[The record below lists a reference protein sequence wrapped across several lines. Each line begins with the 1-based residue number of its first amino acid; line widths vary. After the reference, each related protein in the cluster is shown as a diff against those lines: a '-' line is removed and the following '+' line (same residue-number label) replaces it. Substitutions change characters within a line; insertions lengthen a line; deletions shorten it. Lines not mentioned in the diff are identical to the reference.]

1 MKIALILI
9 FTFSSWSFEIND
21 PDFEIYSQGYN
32 AIVAENWQEAIA
44 IFEQLHTN
52 HPESRWADNASF
64 WKCYADRQIE
74 PEDER
79 DFECFDRVVSEY
91 SDSRWADE
99 AREKQRQLAE
109 RLAGQGRDEYAAIL
123 DELEESDDQGYV
135 SLEALAALERRGG
148 FESPSNLVEVYE
160 RDTSILV
167 KRRIL
172 ELLAEQEDAS
182 DKLYQLLLTEHNPVL
197 YRQGIQM
204 ITGSYEPQ
212 FAWGFLHNL
221 YEDRSED
228 LFRIWVLKAMSEISD
243 QVEIGEDLL
252 QQLREVMEGSHG
264 RKAQLATDIVT
275 GEGTLEGDQLKEIIT
290 NREVHPQTRITAL
303 ESLRENDPN
312 RLPDLF
318 DILMEQRNMHIFSN
332 YLEILLNEK
341 LIEPEEILENI
352 LQHDGGRHIAMS
364 AFVNSHAEHP
374 ALSDKWKTLSLKGEY
389 GENVAM
395 AAVLGIKKTG
405 SVDDL
410 LVVIKKADSP
420 LARRQAL
427 SYVRSERDAE
437 LEVQDIIEIFEQQDN
452 VSIKAE
458 TLNLFE
464 QDERDGVI
472 PFLIEVAKDSDH
484 PHVRRQ
490 AVAVIGTIDTAEAT
504 QALLDLM

>member
-1 MKIALILI
+1 MKIALIILA
-9 FTFSSWSFEIND
+9 FSSWSIEIND
-21 PDFEIYSQGYN
+21 PDFEIYNQGYN
-32 AIVAENWQEAIA
+32 AIVAENWQEAI
-44 IFEQLHTN
+44 ISFEDLLAS

-64 WKCYADRQIE
+64 WKCYAERQID

-79 DFECFDRVVSEY
+79 DFECFNRVAAEFP
-91 SDSRWADE
+91 DSRWAEE

-109 RLAGQGRDEYAAIL
+109 RLTGQGRDEYAAMM
-123 DELEESDDQGYV
+123 DESEKSDEQGYV
-135 SLEALAALERRGG
+135 SLEALSALERRGAIG
-148 FESPSNLVEVYE
+148 STSNLVELYE

-172 ELLAEQEDAS
+172 EMLTEQKDAS
-182 DKLYQLLLTEHNPVL
+182 DQLFQLLITEHNPAL

-204 ITGSYEPQ
+204 IPSSYEAQ
-212 FAWGFLHNL
+212 YAWDFLRSL
-221 YEDRSED
+221 YEERKDDS
-228 LFRIWVLKAMSEISD
+228 FRTWVLEAMYEISD
-243 QVEIGEDLL
+243 KIEISAGFL
-252 QQLREVMEGSHG
+252 QQLQEVMEGEHG
-264 RKAQLATDIVT
+264 RKAQFATNIVT
-275 GEGTLEGDQLKEIIT
+275 GVGTLDGDQLKEIIT

-303 ESLRENDPN
+303 ESLRDSDPDM
-312 RLPDLF
+312 LTDLF
-318 DILMEQRNMHIFSN
+318 DILMEQRNVHIFSN

-341 LIEPEEILENI
+341 LMEPEEILENI